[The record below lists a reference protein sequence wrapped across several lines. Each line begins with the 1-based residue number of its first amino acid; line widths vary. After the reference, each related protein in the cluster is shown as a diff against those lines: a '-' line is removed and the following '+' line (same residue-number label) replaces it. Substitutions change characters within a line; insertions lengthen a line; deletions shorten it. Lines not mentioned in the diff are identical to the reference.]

1 MPPSFGQF
9 SAGPDGRFVSVPPR
23 PKFRLLAPF
32 GFKDPGGRVWE
43 VPAGVEVDGASI
55 PRAFWTVIGGP
66 FEGNYLNASVVH
78 DHFCRVRTRT
88 AQDTHRTFYYGMR
101 AMGVSE
107 PQAKKMFWAVTTF
120 GPNWQLVS
128 NRDRV
133 PEGVAAEQVA
143 VAIPAVDLED
153 AATRARAEERF
164 REISDVLQESD
175 GSRIPD
181 PAGTTDA
188 SLESIEADAARF
200 RSSLTGGQP

>member
-1 MPPSFGQF
+1 MPQSFGQF
-9 SAGPDGRFVSVPPR
+9 SPGPDGRFVSSAPR

-32 GFKDPGGRVWE
+32 GFKDPHGRVWE
-43 VPAGVEVDGASI
+43 VPKGVEVDGASI

-78 DHFCRVRTRT
+78 DHYCRVRTRT

-107 PQAKKMFWAVTTF
+107 AQAKKMLWAVTTF
-120 GPNWQLVS
+120 GPNWQLVGP
-128 NRDRV
+128 RDRGEES
-133 PEGVAAEQVA
+133 PSVA
-143 VAIPAVDLED
+143 VADPEVDLED
-153 AATRARAEERF
+153 AATRARAEARF
-164 REISDVLQESD
+164 EEIAQALQESD
-175 GSRIPD
+175 GSRIPGE
-181 PAGTTDA
+181 AGAADA